1 MELTLDGVQL
11 LAGEYLIDLA
21 IETGEGIPVD
31 YYREACKIQMLASY
45 GDVGVVRIPHKWQLD
60 KKA

>member
-11 LAGEYLIDLA
+11 LAGEYLIDFA